1 MSVSRNRKVPP
12 EKWRTDVRFARIS
25 YTEDGGAVCT
35 CRWTAR
41 RATRT
46 KVLEDSIDRHL
57 LKRHG
62 GMGFR
67 L

>member
-12 EKWRTDVRFARIS
+12 EKWRTDVRLARVS
-25 YTEDGGAVCT
+25 YTEGGGAVCT
-35 CRWTAR
+35 CSWTAQPAR
-41 RATRT
+41 RT
-46 KVLEDSIDRHL
+46 KVLEDRIDRHL
-57 LKRHG
+57 TKRHG